1 MSANKFIQPFSFKI
15 KQSKNKLLLLLLP
28 HLFIAMVL
36 CLLFGFK
43 YLQISYLLIALI
55 VILASLVYFVRLHLT
70 LSSSKSVYA
79 VQRKINDSWS
89 LIFKNKIKENVF
101 ISDFSFASNSLIILN
116 FIDQSKNNYYVLI
129 TLDSVAEEVFRRL
142 KVLIKTRKTKV

>member
-1 MSANKFIQPFSFKI
+1 MSAYKFIQPFSFKI